1 MSKFVIR
8 GGRPLK
14 GSIKVAG
21 NKNAA
26 VPILAATLLAKD
38 ECLLEN
44 VPCIGDVLTMG
55 QILKDLGAKVEGLGT
70 SRLVINTKGVKRYQ
84 LKPELVEKLRASIL
98 FLGPLLALFGKAKM
112 RHPGGCIIGRRAV
125 GTHFEAL
132 ENLGALT
139 VTGEKD
145 YESQVK
151 KAKSAEVFLDEASV
165 TATENTMMMAALTPG
180 LTVIKNAA
188 CEPHVQD
195 LAIFLN
201 KMGARIKGAGTN
213 QIVITGVSKMKG
225 AEHRISPDYMETG
238 TFVMMA
244 AVNRSKIEITD
255 IHAPD
260 LAMILLY
267 LKRFGVEY
275 RLEPKKLVILPS
287 KLTAPKGK
295 VQTRPW
301 PGFPTDLMSSLIVL
315 ATQAEGTTLC
325 HDWMYESRMYFTD
338 KLITMG
344 ADITL
349 CDPHRVLVSG
359 PSRLRGK
366 VLDSPDIRAGIALV
380 LAALSAEGESQIGN
394 IQIIERGYEKLEA
407 RLKLLG
413 AKIKTVD

>member
-275 RLEPKKLVILPS
+275 RLE
-287 KLTAPKGK
+287 
-295 VQTRPW
+295 
-301 PGFPTDLMSSLIVL
+301 
-315 ATQAEGTTLC
+315 
-325 HDWMYESRMYFTD
+325 
-338 KLITMG
+338 
-344 ADITL
+344 
-349 CDPHRVLVSG
+349 
-359 PSRLRGK
+359 
-366 VLDSPDIRAGIALV
+366 
-380 LAALSAEGESQIGN
+380 
-394 IQIIERGYEKLEA
+394 
-407 RLKLLG
+407 
-413 AKIKTVD
+413 